1 MEKTNL
7 SEYQDYQDNKFTKRV
22 VHKEDTNVIFVLN
35 FAPGTE
41 LPTHKHPGAN
51 VYLLVLEGAGTVT
64 HNETQTDVAKG
75 DIIHINGD
83 ESFSYRNGTEAES
96 SLYVVLT
103 QTPHASYAKNV

>member
-7 SEYQDYQDNKFTKRV
+7 SQYQDFQENKFTKRL
-22 VHKEDTNVIFVLN
+22 VHKEDSNVIFVLN
-35 FAPGTE
+35 FTPGTE

-51 VYLLVLEGAGTVT
+51 VYLLVLEGAGSVT

-83 ESFSYRNGTEAES
+83 ESFSYRCSAEAAS

-103 QTPHASYAKNV
+103 QTPNENYAKNV